1 MEVSVSTLTGRTQAQ
16 IFRSKSRCL
25 KTTKQLI
32 DLAKSMKARIT
43 DLTDG
48 TKLLTF
54 QDGTKRPLLCQD
66 STLDAVR
73 ESVQELGAY
82 LSKHPDQI
90 SKLGTGVME
99 ILTTAEY
106 FAQASMNAYTT
117 DPQHCREVAT
127 RNLEILSE
135 DYPQIF
141 SKKKRRKSIELKI
154 SLAISLKFDW
164 NPRDR

>member
-1 MEVSVSTLTGRTQAQ
+1 MEVSVSALTGKTQAQ

-43 DLTDG
+43 DLADG

-54 QDGTKRPLLCQD
+54 RDGTKQTVQCQD
-66 STLDAVR
+66 LTLDAVR
-73 ESVQELGAY
+73 ESVQELGEY

-90 SKLGTGVME
+90 SNIVSGVME
-99 ILTTAEY
+99 ILTAAEY
-106 FAQASMNAYTT
+106 FAQASMNTYTT

-127 RNLEILSE
+127 RHLETLSE
-135 DYPQIF
+135 DYPQTF
-141 SKKKRRKSIELKI
+141 SKKNAARAL
-154 SLAISLKFDW
+154 
-164 NPRDR
+164 N